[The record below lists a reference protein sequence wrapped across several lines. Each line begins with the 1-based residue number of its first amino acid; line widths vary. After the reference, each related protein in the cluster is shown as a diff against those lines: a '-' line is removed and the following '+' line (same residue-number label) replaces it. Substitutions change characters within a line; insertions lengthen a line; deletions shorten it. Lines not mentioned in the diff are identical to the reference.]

1 MLVLS
6 RRPGES
12 IILTLPSG
20 ETIRVTVVKIDRGK
34 MKLSFTAP
42 ENVRIMREELLP
54 RPEPEL
60 GGEG

>member
-12 IILTLPSG
+12 IVITLPSG
-20 ETIRVTVVKIDRGK
+20 EVIRVTVVQIDRDK
-34 MKLSFTAP
+34 MRLSIDAP
-42 ENVRIMREELLP
+42 VDVRIMREELLP